1 MKLKNELPTIR
12 AAFEP
17 NEQRIK
23 QYAAELRASGEYND
37 FVTRLTW
44 DCLRAFVTSE
54 TICTWY
60 NLYNCHDSHIQT
72 AAVAVL
78 KELNVL

>member
-17 NEQRIK
+17 QAQSIK
-23 QYAAELRASGEYND
+23 QYAEKLRASGEYND
-37 FVTRLTW
+37 FETCLTW
-44 DCLRAFVTSE
+44 ECLYAFIGTEV
-54 TICTWY
+54 ICSWY
-60 NLYNCHDSHIQT
+60 KKYNCHDSHIQT
-72 AAVAVL
+72 VAVAVL